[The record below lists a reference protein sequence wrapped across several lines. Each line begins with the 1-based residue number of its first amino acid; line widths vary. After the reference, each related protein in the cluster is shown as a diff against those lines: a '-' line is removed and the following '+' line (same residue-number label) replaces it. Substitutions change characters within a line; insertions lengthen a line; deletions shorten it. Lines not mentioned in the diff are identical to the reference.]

1 MFDYKIIIF
10 YGAYDDGRNFAIEN
24 CKHVMFWICYKY
36 GLHESTSWEMRYVK
50 HNSIQVILKFVT
62 TYNSLL

>member
-1 MFDYKIIIF
+1 MFDYKRIILCVVD
-10 YGAYDDGRNFAIEN
+10 DDGTDFAIKN
-24 CKHVMFWICYKY
+24 CKYVMFWICCKYK
-36 GLHESTSWEMRYVK
+36 LHESTSWEMRYVK

>member
-1 MFDYKIIIF
+1 MFDYKRIIF
-10 YGAYDDGRNFAIEN
+10 YVADDDGRDFAIEN

-36 GLHESTSWEMRYVK
+36 ELHESTSWEMRYVK